1 MGVVNFNSK
10 SYVINEVANFGFC
23 SKNITR
29 FPAFSIMFQ
38 RCLLEV
44 FGLESILDIILGL
57 NLLGFQQMLSL
68 SIKIQTMVEI
78 FFLTCYKKHG
88 RKIEKFFFKNLLFNH
103 S

>member
-1 MGVVNFNSK
+1 MKLQTLDFVQKISPDFLL
-10 SYVINEVANFGFC
+10 FQL
-23 SKNITR
+23 
-29 FPAFSIMFQ
+29 IMFK

>member
-1 MGVVNFNSK
+1 MLSMKLQTLDFVQKISPDFLL
-10 SYVINEVANFGFC
+10 FQL
-23 SKNITR
+23 
-29 FPAFSIMFQ
+29 IMFK

-78 FFLTCYKKHG
+78 FFLACYKKHG

>member
-1 MGVVNFNSK
+1 MLSMKLQTLDFVQKISPDFLL
-10 SYVINEVANFGFC
+10 FQL
-23 SKNITR
+23 
-29 FPAFSIMFQ
+29 IMFK

-88 RKIEKFFFKNLLFNH
+88 RKREKFFFKNLLFNH